1 MADIELVIK
10 IDESLLDGIKSD
22 DFDFARRVVKDFQAT
37 IADAI
42 KNGTVLPKH
51 GRLGDLD
58 YLYKKFESN
67 GCKDSNVYRLIKDEP
82 TILEATGVEECTHTQ

>member
-1 MADIELVIK
+1 MQIVID

-58 YLYKKFESN
+58 ALEQYVIDKYSEGEQLAIDIS
-67 GCKDSNVYRLIKDEP
+67 DAP
-82 TILEATGVEECTHTQ
+82 TILEPSETKAQ

>member
-1 MADIELVIK
+1 MQIVIN

-51 GRLGDLD
+51 GRLVDADALEN
-58 YLYKKFESN
+58 YIKKDADEWDEYALAYFEN
-67 GCKDSNVYRLIKDEP
+67 AP
-82 TILEATGVEECTHTQ
+82 TIIEADKESEDKE